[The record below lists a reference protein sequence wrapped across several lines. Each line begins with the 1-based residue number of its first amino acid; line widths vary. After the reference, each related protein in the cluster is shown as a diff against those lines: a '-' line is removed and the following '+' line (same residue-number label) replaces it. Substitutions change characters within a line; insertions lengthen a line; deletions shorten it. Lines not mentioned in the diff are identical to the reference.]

1 MMIGSKQSATDNET
15 PRIRSPNSTWSAK
28 GSMMRKKVE
37 VARTAENDAKME
49 SDSLCSEALTAND
62 NGMLPIR
69 VNA

>member
-1 MMIGSKQSATDNET
+1 
-15 PRIRSPNSTWSAK
+15 
-28 GSMMRKKVE
+28 MMRKKVE